1 MNNLSPTVIWAIF
14 GLGLIIAEVLTTS
27 FFLLF
32 FGVSALLVAAI
43 KLCGLQN
50 INAEIFIFTVAG
62 LAGIFIF
69 RKKLLTSFKPS
80 TEGAAVDNNKEIT
93 LTHSVA
99 KGCEAKIEYQGT
111 TWTALNPTDKDM
123 HKGDKVLIEKT
134 ESTKLI
140 LKHKL

>member
-1 MNNLSPTVIWAIF
+1 MDNLSPTVLWAIF

-32 FGVSALLVAAI
+32 FGISALLVAGL
-43 KLCGLQN
+43 KLCGLQHT
-50 INAEIFIFTVAG
+50 NAELFIFTIAG
-62 LAGIFIF
+62 LAGILVF
-69 RKKLLTSFKPS
+69 RKKLLSSFKPTS
-80 TEGAAVDNNKEIT
+80 EGAAVDNNKEIT
-93 LTHSVA
+93 LTHAVA
-99 KGCEAKIEYQGT
+99 QGSEAKIEYQGT
-111 TWTALNPTDKDM
+111 TWTASNPTNTDM